1 MNKTNGTTESS
12 EAGKARE
19 KSAQVGNIHE
29 NHRERVRRAYVER
42 GDLSG
47 MHEHQILELILFYA
61 IKRRDVNPL
70 AHRLIDRFGSL
81 RGVLHASIGELRS
94 AGLSES
100 TAVLLK
106 LIGDVGYAMDR
117 KQIEE
122 TVVKNTNDALELC
135 YKLLFRER
143 RESIALVCLDAK
155 SRVAKINVKTDGLND
170 RVNAL
175 PKWIV
180 DAALS
185 SNASALILAH
195 NHPSGSLEPSQRDIE
210 TTAMLEKLLSPL
222 GVALHDH
229 VIVTQDACYS
239 MKRDYTRRMTDED
252 DLDAAGQ
259 ERSFDAG

>member
-1 MNKTNGTTESS
+1 MNSSNGKTESS
-12 EAGKARE
+12 EAGKTGE
-19 KSAQVGNIHE
+19 KGEKLANIHE
-29 NHRERVRRAYVER
+29 NHRERVRRAYIER

-81 RGVLHASIGELRS
+81 RCVLRASIGELCS
-94 AGLSES
+94 EGLSES

-106 LIGDVGYAMDR
+106 LIGDVGYALDR
-117 KQIEE
+117 REIDE
-122 TVVKNTNDALELC
+122 TVIKNTNDVLDVC

-143 RESIALVCLDAK
+143 RECVALVCLDAK
-155 SRVAKINVKTDGLND
+155 NRVTKIKVKTDGLND
-170 RVNAL
+170 QVSAL

-185 SNASALILAH
+185 NDAPSLILTH
-195 NHPSGSLEPSQRDIE
+195 NHPSGSLEPSQRDKE

-222 GVALHDH
+222 GITLHDH

-239 MKRDYTRRMTDED
+239 MKRDHVKNMTEQGGEEEDEN
-252 DLDAAGQ
+252 
-259 ERSFDAG
+259 ERIKGA